1 MKIKLMLFILLCLVG
16 IGIYSNALNGPFL
29 FDDSIFVVN
38 NIAIRDITEVSK
50 IWNALLPQPSRFV
63 GLYTFALNYHFHEL
77 DVFGYHATNLAIHII
92 VSCLVWWFALMILS
106 TEKVKRS
113 GLVKHE
119 EYVAF
124 FAALIFCVHPVQTQA
139 VSYISQRAASL
150 ATLFYLLSACLY
162 VRGRLTKNNMAVSA
176 ACFAGAIVSGLLG
189 MFTKEVVITLPISI
203 LLFEYFF
210 LLKKREDPLSATE
223 KGVLIFSV
231 IIILSFMLVIPY
243 LFKMG
248 VINMFFGA
256 KPSQS
261 HQGDIITFWKYELT
275 QLRVL
280 SLFIKLMVV
289 PLGQNFDYDFVL
301 SRSLFEPKTFL
312 CFIFVI
318 LFGIF
323 AVKSKKKNMLVSYG
337 MFWIFVTYSANL
349 IPRANVIFEHKLYLI
364 SIGFCFAISAGLY
377 YAVRDLKKFVWVMAA
392 IAVVLSFL
400 TYQRNKVWGN
410 EFLFWSD
417 VVKKSPNKARPH
429 NDLGLAY
436 FKKGDYDPA
445 LEHYNRAI
453 ELDGTIEEAYNNRGV
468 VYTKR
473 GQDELALED
482 FNKAISIRPRYAD
495 ALNNRGV
502 IYKRKGMFDLA
513 LRDYVEALRYNMA
526 YPDIFFNI
534 AVIYEKKGRLDLAE
548 RNYDKAIS
556 LDRYKADAYNNRSI
570 VYSKAK
576 RYEDAMS
583 GFDKAISIKPD
594 YFEAY
599 NNKGSLLFLKG
610 DYDGAVKNYSKALE
624 INPKYYDAYKNRA
637 FVYSRSDNVDL
648 AIEDYSA
655 AISLRSNDPELY
667 YFRSMLYGKQG
678 KFNNALEDAMK
689 AKQMG
694 LEIKD
699 EYIQEIKERLKN
711 ASSGSSDQ

>member
-1 MKIKLMLFILLCLVG
+1 MKTKIILFILLCLLG

-63 GLYTFALNYHFHEL
+63 GLYSFALNYHFHEL
-77 DVFGYHATNLAIHII
+77 NTFAYHATNLAIHIF
-92 VSCLVWWFALMILS
+92 VSCLVWWFVLMILS
-106 TEKVKRS
+106 TEKVKKLR
-113 GLVKHE
+113 LIKHNE
-119 EYVAF
+119 HVAF
-124 FAALIFCVHPVQTQA
+124 LAALVFCVHPVQTQA

-150 ATLFYLLSACLY
+150 ATLFYLLSVCLY
-162 VRGRLTKNNMAVSA
+162 VKGRLSKSKVVVAVVCFVGSA
-176 ACFAGAIVSGLLG
+176 FSGLLG
-189 MFTKEVVITLPISI
+189 MFTKEIVITLPISI
-203 LLFEYFF
+203 LLFEMFF
-210 LLKKREDPLSATE
+210 LFKKREKPLSVKE
-223 KGVLIFSV
+223 KSVLLFFV
-231 IIILSFMLVIPY
+231 IILLCFMFVIPY

-248 VINMFFGA
+248 IMNMLFGA
-256 KPSQS
+256 KASQS

-275 QLRVL
+275 QFRVL
-280 SLFIKLMVV
+280 SLFIKLMFI

-301 SRSLFEPKTFL
+301 SKSLFDPITFL

-318 LFGIF
+318 FIVTF
-323 AVKSKKKNMLVSYG
+323 AVKIKKKNILVSYG
-337 MFWIFVTYSANL
+337 MFWFLVTYSVNL
-349 IPRANVIFEHKLYLI
+349 IPRANVIFEHKLYLL
-364 SIGFCFAISAGLY
+364 SIGFCFAISAGFYCLLK
-377 YAVRDLKKFVWVMAA
+377 DLKKFVCVMVG
-392 IAVVLSFL
+392 IIITLSLF
-400 TYQRNKVWGN
+400 TFNRNKIWGD

-436 FKKGDYDPA
+436 FKKGNFDSA

-453 ELDGTIEEAYNNRGV
+453 DLDGAIEEAYNNRGV

-473 GQDELALED
+473 RHDDLALVD

-502 IYKRKGMFDLA
+502 IYKRKGMFNRA
-513 LRDYVEALRYNMA
+513 LKDYAEALRYNMV

-548 RNYDKAIS
+548 RNYNKALS
-556 LDRYKADAYNNRSI
+556 LDRHKADAHNNRAI
-570 VYSKAK
+570 VYSKTK
-576 RYEDAMS
+576 RYDEALA

-610 DYDGAVKNYSKALE
+610 NYDGAIKNYNKAIE
-624 INPKYYDAYKNRA
+624 IYPKYYDAYKNRA
-637 FVYSRSDNVDL
+637 FVYGRLNKVDL
-648 AIEDYSA
+648 ALGDYSS
-655 AISLRSNDPELY
+655 AISLRPKNAKLY
-667 YFRSMLYGKQG
+667 YLRSMAYGRKGYFKQ
-678 KFNNALEDAMK
+678 ALNDVLQ
-689 AKQMG
+689 AKNMG
-694 LEIKD
+694 LKIKD
-699 EYIQEIKERLKN
+699 EYIQEIKERLEN
-711 ASSGSSDQ
+711 GSSRSSDK

>member
-1 MKIKLMLFILLCLVG
+1 
-16 IGIYSNALNGPFL
+16 
-29 FDDSIFVVN
+29 
-38 NIAIRDITEVSK
+38 
-50 IWNALLPQPSRFV
+50 
-63 GLYTFALNYHFHEL
+63 
-77 DVFGYHATNLAIHII
+77 
-92 VSCLVWWFALMILS
+92 LVWWFVLMILS
-106 TEKVKRS
+106 TEKVKKL

-124 FAALIFCVHPVQTQA
+124 LAALIFCVHPVQTQA

-150 ATLFYLLSACLY
+150 ATLFYLLSVCLY
-162 VRGRLTKNNMAVSA
+162 VKGRLTKNKLVVSV
-176 ACFAGAIVSGLLG
+176 ACFMGSIISGLLG
-189 MFTKEVVITLPISI
+189 MFTKEIVITLPLSI
-203 LLFEYFF
+203 VLFEYFF
-210 LLKKREDPLSATE
+210 LWKQREKPFSAKEKSVFILSAIA
-223 KGVLIFSV
+223 L
-231 IIILSFMLVIPY
+231 LSFMFVIPY
-243 LFKMG
+243 IFKMG
-248 VINMFFGA
+248 IVNMLFGA

-261 HQGDIITFWKYELT
+261 HQGDIITFWKYEFT

-280 SLFIKLMVV
+280 SLFIKLLFV

-301 SRSLFEPKTFL
+301 SKSLFELKTFL

-318 LFGIF
+318 LVGVF

-364 SIGFCFAISAGLY
+364 SIGFCLALSAGLY
-377 YAVRDLKKFVWVMAA
+377 YMLKDLKKFVWVMVA
-392 IAVVLSFL
+392 IAIVLSFL
-400 TYQRNKVWGN
+400 TYKRNKVWGN

-436 FKKGDYDPA
+436 FKNGDYASA
-445 LEHYNRAI
+445 LEHYHRAI
-453 ELDGTIEEAYNNRGV
+453 ELDATIEEAYNNRGV

-473 GQDELALED
+473 GQDEFALDD

-502 IYKRKGMFDLA
+502 IYKRKGMFDMA
-513 LRDYVEALRYNMA
+513 LRDYIEALRYNMV

-548 RNYDKAIS
+548 RNYNKALS
-556 LDRYKADAYNNRSI
+556 LDRYKADAYNNRAI
-570 VYSKAK
+570 VYSKTK
-576 RYEDAMS
+576 RLDEALK
-583 GFDKAISIKPD
+583 GFEKAISLKSD

-610 DYDGAVKNYSKALE
+610 DYDGAIKNYGKAIE
-624 INPKYYDAYKNRA
+624 INPGYYDAYKNRA
-637 FVYSRSDNVDL
+637 FVYSRSNNVDL
-648 AIEDYSA
+648 AIGDYSET
-655 AISLRSNDPELY
+655 ILLRPNDPELY
-667 YFRSMLYGKQG
+667 YSRSMLYGRQG
-678 KFNNALEDAMK
+678 NFNKALEDVMK
-689 AKQMG
+689 AKHMG

-711 ASSGSSDQ
+711 ASSRSSDQ